1 MTALRWICLI
11 EGSSCIALFFL
22 AMPMKYWAGDASLVP
37 IVGRIHGGLW
47 LLMLFGLFQAML
59 NTKLSTKELVL
70 YLLVGSEPLGMFWL
84 DGQLRLK
91 DQHAS

>member
-11 EGSSCIALFFL
+11 EGISCIALFFI
-22 AMPMKYWAGDASLVP
+22 AMPMKYWAGDASLVS

-59 NTKLSTKELVL
+59 NTKLNTKELVL
-70 YLLVGSEPLGMFWL
+70 YLLVGSAPLGMFWL

-91 DQHAS
+91 DQNAS